1 LYLLQNAIE
10 FEAINQQQLNETHS
24 TDTVT
29 NGIEIMERLNSSTK
43 KFENFYSFFT
53 NLVEIIKN
61 LIKNFHHLIVNT
73 TNDESKTNDSDLIEK
88 KQPTQI
94 FCSLIELMSILFT
107 RVKSYQISN
116 RFLIDFS
123 TCFEMISELNS
134 ISKQAAQNN
143 ASISESPS
151 NLKRNS
157 RLSTTQTSKI
167 AQTAINFQSNRYS
180 NDLYD
185 KFSMQIASFIQ
196 NHLNKSYSNH
206 QFDTCLLEKIEPIF
220 YSFLKNCKLSLKQKT
235 IQAWNTTFGKSTAES
250 LTYTTRLETLFSDL
264 KDEMS
269 KGSTTSS
276 STSIPWISLPY
287 FRSIQS
293 TNLTNSFISEID
305 DYLLNEEKENK
316 PKNNFIQPTS
326 AAPNDSNK
334 RMNESKANL
343 MKELINESSSSS
355 VPVAMLFN
363 KATKTPERT
372 QWTESKTVD
381 ELKSNKKTPRCCS
394 HYIDYNI

>member
-1 LYLLQNAIE
+1 MYLLQNAIE

-53 NLVEIIKN
+53 NLVEI
-61 LIKNFHHLIVNT
+61 IKNFHHLIVNT

-269 KGSTTSS
+269 KAQQQVVVLVYRGYHCH
-276 STSIPWISLPY
+276 ISAQY
-287 FRSIQS
+287 
-293 TNLTNSFISEID
+293 
-305 DYLLNEEKENK
+305 
-316 PKNNFIQPTS
+316 
-326 AAPNDSNK
+326 
-334 RMNESKANL
+334 KA
-343 MKELINESSSSS
+343 LI
-355 VPVAMLFN
+355 
-363 KATKTPERT
+363 
-372 QWTESKTVD
+372 
-381 ELKSNKKTPRCCS
+381 
-394 HYIDYNI
+394 

>member
-1 LYLLQNAIE
+1 MYLLQNAIE

-43 KFENFYSFFT
+43 KFE
-53 NLVEIIKN
+53 
-61 LIKNFHHLIVNT
+61 
-73 TNDESKTNDSDLIEK
+73 
-88 KQPTQI
+88 
-94 FCSLIELMSILFT
+94 
-107 RVKSYQISN
+107 IS
-116 RFLIDFS
+116 S
-123 TCFEMISELNS
+123 FEMISELNS